1 VYSLIQS
8 DLFTFHIGE
17 EKKAFVVHSS
27 AVATT
32 SGPFRALVNGDLV
45 EAKGRSAE
53 LKDVEP
59 ADFVRFLEYA
69 YHRDYTPPTWIHD
82 DSANTVVHRP
92 ELLVAEEPSPAKPP
106 PDDVPADVPDDAPA
120 DFPADFPDDFPADV
134 PDDIPE
140 PPYEF
145 EPEPPAIVSPSG
157 NASYNVSNKKKKGR
171 ETDDMST
178 LRSKFQ
184 IRTNAGGKAPN
195 ADMLK
200 EFEPKSNSSADQ
212 DFTPVFLAHARLYTF
227 ADMRLIYPLRSLA
240 LDKLHKTLT
249 GFQLY
254 NQRVGDIVKLARYAY
269 DHGSD
274 RSTEGTVNSLR
285 QLVVE
290 YMACEVETV
299 GKHEDFKAFL
309 EEGGEFAT
317 DLWEIVFKYL
327 LKV

>member
-1 VYSLIQS
+1 
-8 DLFTFHIGE
+8 
-17 EKKAFVVHSS
+17 VVHSS
-27 AVATT
+27 AVAAT

-45 EAKGRSAE
+45 EAKERSAE

-69 YHRDYTPPTWIHD
+69 YYRDYTPPTCIHD
-82 DSANTVVHRP
+82 DSANNVARWP
-92 ELLVAEEPSPAKPP
+92 ELLVAEEPSPEEPP
-106 PDDVPADVPDDAPA
+106 LE
-120 DFPADFPDDFPADV
+120 
-134 PDDIPE
+134 DIPE
-140 PPYEF
+140 AV
-145 EPEPPAIVSPSG
+145 PEAPTEEESASESPAAVYHWSHTAFST
-157 NASYNVSNKKKKGR
+157 SNKKNKGKK
-171 ETDDMST
+171 TDSMST
-178 LRSKFQ
+178 LRSMFHL
-184 IRTNAGGKAPN
+184 RTYTGGKAPN

-227 ADMRLIYPLRSLA
+227 ADMRLIHPLRSLA

-269 DHGSD
+269 DHGPD